1 MAGPPGSLLETP
13 LGVSGRDHPAS
24 SPAHASRAP
33 KDLQRSFQLALA
45 VVWLWDAVPQIQRRA
60 LFVASSP
67 RRRPVGRDGSCGRTS
82 HRRRSCA
89 TMGLRQR
96 SPWLARPGPDDERGA
111 RARREAMAATPRY
124 GNPRC
129 TCDDCRCVDCQRG
142 AGAARLGEL
151 ERRARRFS
159 GAPRARRSGSGRSPT
174 SFRGTPIRPWPRSS
188 TGSPGRG
195 RSASSQTGSS
205 TVTPRRRPW
214 PPTPPG
220 RCVRRSTRPRSGRGP
235 RGVRRRLA

>member
-1 MAGPPGSLLETP
+1 MAGPPGSLLRP
-13 LGVSGRDHPAS
+13 RSGCPDAAIPPAVRRTRHEPPRTCSAAS
-24 SPAHASRAP
+24 S
-33 KDLQRSFQLALA
+33 
-45 VVWLWDAVPQIQRRA
+45 
-60 LFVASSP
+60 
-67 RRRPVGRDGSCGRTS
+67 
-82 HRRRSCA
+82 
-89 TMGLRQR
+89 
-96 SPWLARPGPDDERGA
+96 SPWPSSGSGTPCPRSSAGRSSWPRHLVGDRWAGMARAGGQVIGGAPAPPWDCGSDRLGWLGPARTTSEARGRGA
-111 RARREAMAATPRY
+111 RRWQRHRGMATRDAPVT
-124 GNPRC
+124 
-129 TCDDCRCVDCQRG
+129 T
-142 AGAARLGEL
+142 AGASTASAGP
-151 ERRARRFS
+151 ERPASASSSAGRWRFS